1 MNREYAV
8 DFVAAVV
15 GSKSESIDFLFDKEL
30 TGIQVLREQRELLR
44 VTEEQCNAAIRMWG
58 NEEQTDPVD
67 EANSFPHLNDVKE
80 AIEILKGITSKLQ
93 IINMKIAMEVKYLKS
108 HKCCL
113 ICGHDS
119 DSCTCEPF

>member
-8 DFVAAVV
+8 DFVAAVE
-15 GSKSESIDFLFDKEL
+15 GSKAESIDFLFDKEL

-58 NEEQTDPVD
+58 NDEQTDPVD
-67 EANSFPHLNDVKE
+67 EANSFPHLDDVKE
-80 AIEILKGITSKLQ
+80 AIEILEGMTSKLQ
-93 IINMKIAMEVKYLKS
+93 IINRKIAMEKEHLSLYGF
-108 HKCCL
+108 CTA
-113 ICGHDS
+113 CGHAS